1 MTQQATNSSGFV
13 DRLADIFER
22 RGAEAYL
29 GEDVTMAEHMLQC
42 AALAEAEGAP
52 DTLVAAALL
61 HDVGYFTGEFEFSI
75 QSTEDSHH
83 DAAGAMFLEVYFPP
97 VITDTVRLHVA
108 AKRYLCAV
116 QGDYYA
122 KLSATSKHTLSLQGG
137 PMSEAEV
144 ADFRLLPFYRE
155 AVQVRLWDDA
165 GKSVGLKVRP
175 FAEYR
180 ALLQSVMTSDA
191 HQEMFRRCREAN
203 R

>member
-1 MTQQATNSSGFV
+1 VTESIV

-61 HDVGYFTGEFEFSI
+61 HDVGYFTGEFEFSVED
-75 QSTEDSHH
+75 TTDSHH
-83 DAAGAMFLEVYFPP
+83 DAVGARFLETYFPAL
-97 VITDTVRLHVA
+97 VTDPVRLHVA

-116 QGDYYA
+116 EPDYHT
-122 KLSATSKHTLSLQGG
+122 KLSSVSKHTLSLQGG
-137 PMSEAEV
+137 PMSAAEIT
-144 ADFRLLPFYRE
+144 DFQSLPFYRE
-155 AVQVRLWDDA
+155 AVQLRLWDDG
-165 GKSVGLKVRP
+165 GKAVGLRVRS

-180 ALLQSVMTSDA
+180 PLLETVKKAVLFEKKTKKLLSP
-191 HQEMFRRCREAN
+191 RPPKI
-203 R
+203 

>member
-1 MTQQATNSSGFV
+1 VTDQTPDSGGIV

-29 GEDVTMAEHMLQC
+29 GEDVTIAEHMLQC
-42 AALAEAEGAP
+42 AALAEAEHAP

-75 QSTEDSHH
+75 EDTKDSHH
-83 DAAGAMFLEVYFPP
+83 DAAGARFLEAYFPP

-116 QGDYYA
+116 EEDYHA
-122 KLSATSKHTLSLQGG
+122 KLSAASKHTLSLQGG
-137 PMSEAEV
+137 PMSDAEL
-144 ADFRLLPFYRE
+144 DEFRSLPFYRE

-165 GKSVGLKVRP
+165 GKAVGLRVRP
-175 FAEYR
+175 FADYR
-180 ALLQSVMTSDA
+180 PLLQSVLKG
-191 HQEMFRRCREAN
+191 
-203 R
+203 